1 MNKLEQLKKE
11 IEDLEQEF
19 EEMSAD
25 DMRVEFVLNELTKKR
40 LSLIWII
47 SFSSEEPKEKQ

>member
-25 DMRVEFVLNELTKKR
+25 DVRVEFVLNELTKKR